1 MFSTTLPL
9 FRQQALQHA
18 NTRSHGDILLTR
30 PPSFALLTGL
40 FTALAIAIVLFF
52 AFFSYTRKAQVYGVL
67 LPSAGVIRVVSSQSG
82 LVAER
87 RVVDGQSVKTG
98 DVLFVL
104 RSEHAT
110 ATHGNTEQT
119 ISDLLQSRRDS
130 FLADAL
136 QQSRQSAQRRQAAE
150 HRARDLADEI
160 QRIDA
165 QRALQSR
172 RVALADESVRRYTDL
187 QAAHFISTAQL
198 EDRLAEL
205 LDQRQRLGDLERAA
219 ASAARELS
227 SSRAELRDLA
237 VQGERDQ
244 QAARR
249 NMAAIEQELAENEAR
264 RQIWVRAPHD
274 GIVAAIAAE
283 PGHTVA
289 PNQALA
295 IVLPED
301 GLLEAEL
308 YAPSRAAG
316 FIQAGMTV
324 TLRYQAFSYQK
335 FGQHA
340 GRVREVS
347 RTAMRPEELPFPGVI
362 VAAGSASEPLY
373 RIRVSLGRQDIRAY
387 GIAQPLKSG
396 MALEASVLLEQRR
409 LYEWI
414 LDPLYS
420 ITGRA

>member
-1 MFSTTLPL
+1 MTLPL
-9 FRQQALQHA
+9 FREQALQHA
-18 NTRSHGDILLTR
+18 TARGFGDILLTR

-40 FTALAIAIVLFF
+40 FTSLVIAIVLFF
-52 AFFSYTRKAQVYGVL
+52 SFFSYTRKAQVSGVL

-104 RSEHAT
+104 RNEHAT
-110 ATHGNTEQT
+110 ATQGNAEQT
-119 ISDLLQSRRDS
+119 VSDLLRSRRDS
-130 FLADAL
+130 FEADAL
-136 QQSRQSAQRRQAAE
+136 QQSRQSTQRRQATE
-150 HRARDLADEI
+150 HRAHDLADEI
-160 QRIDA
+160 KRVDEQRT
-165 QRALQSR
+165 LQAR
-172 RVALADESVRRYTDL
+172 RVALADETVRRYTDL
-187 QAAHFISTAQL
+187 QAAHFISAAQL
-198 EDRLAEL
+198 QDRLAEL

-219 ASAARELS
+219 ASTARELAS
-227 SSRAELRDLA
+227 SQAELRDLI

-249 NMAAIEQELAENEAR
+249 NMATIEQELTENEAR

-295 IVLPED
+295 IVLPDD

-324 TLRYQAFSYQK
+324 MLRYQAFSYQK
-335 FGQHA
+335 FGQYA

-347 RTAMRPEELPFPGVI
+347 RTAMRPEDLPFPGV
-362 VAAGSASEPLY
+362 VSSTGSASEPLY
-373 RIRVSLGRQDIRAY
+373 RIRVSLGRQDIQAY
-387 GIAQPLKSG
+387 GLAQPLKSG

-414 LDPLYS
+414 LEPLYS
-420 ITGRA
+420 ITGSA

>member
-1 MFSTTLPL
+1 MTLPL
-9 FRQQALQHA
+9 FREQALQHA
-18 NTRSHGDILLTR
+18 TARGFGDILLTR
-30 PPSFALLTGL
+30 PPSFALLTCL
-40 FTALAIAIVLFF
+40 FTSFAIAIVLFF
-52 AFFSYTRKAQVYGVL
+52 SFFSYTRKAQVSGVL

-104 RSEHAT
+104 RNEHAT
-110 ATHGNTEQT
+110 ATQGNAEQT
-119 ISDLLQSRRDS
+119 VSDLLRTRRDS
-130 FLADAL
+130 FEADAL

-150 HRARDLADEI
+150 HRTRDLADEI
-160 QRIDA
+160 QRVDE
-165 QRALQSR
+165 QRTFQAR
-172 RVALADESVRRYTDL
+172 RVALADETVRRYTDL
-187 QAAHFISTAQL
+187 QAAHFISAAQL
-198 EDRLAEL
+198 QDRLAEL

-219 ASAARELS
+219 ASTARELAS
-227 SSRAELRDLA
+227 SQAELRDLI

-249 NMAAIEQELAENEAR
+249 NMAAIEQELTENEAR

-295 IVLPED
+295 IVLPDD

-324 TLRYQAFSYQK
+324 MLRYQAFSYQK

-347 RTAMRPEELPFPGVI
+347 RTAMRPEDLPFPGV
-362 VAAGSASEPLY
+362 VSSAGSASEPLY
-373 RIRVSLGRQDIRAY
+373 RIRVSLGRQGILTH
-387 GIAQPLKSG
+387 GIAHPLKSG

-414 LDPLYS
+414 LEPLYS